1 MLTKKRKRNN
11 FKISKFNMHMVLTIG
26 IIGKPSSGKTTFL
39 NAACLTH
46 AKVSEIP
53 FTTID
58 PNIGVAYVKTKC
70 VCKELNVIDNPKNS
84 ICIDGVRFIP
94 INLIDVAGLV
104 PDAHKGKGLGNKFL
118 NDLIKADVLLHIVDI
133 TGSLDKSGKLVSMGE
148 NDPYEDILFLE
159 NEINLW
165 FKEILEREDWTK
177 FTKTITT
184 EKRKVVESLFE
195 RLSGVKINKQQIIQS
210 LRNSNLES
218 KNPSTWTDLD
228 LLEFSKT
235 LRRIAKPI
243 LIIANKID
251 KEISDNNLKEIKK
264 KYTDPIIPCS
274 ALAEHFLRKY
284 HEDKVINYIR
294 GSNNFEIIDSDKLNS
309 NELDMLKKIKI
320 KILNQYGSTGIQ
332 DALDHASFSMA
343 NQICVYPVSD
353 VNNYAD
359 NNDNILP
366 DAFLVEKGTLLRD
379 FVREKIHTELAE
391 NFIFGIDAK
400 TKKRLGENYELMDGD
415 VVKIVTSRSK

>member
-1 MLTKKRKRNN
+1 MTL
-11 FKISKFNMHMVLTIG
+11 SIG

-53 FTTID
+53 FTTIE
-58 PNIGVAYVKTKC
+58 PNKGVAYVRSKC
-70 VCKELNVIDNPKNS
+70 VCKELDVIDNPQNS
-84 ICIDGVRFIP
+84 ICIDGIRFIP

-133 TGSLDKSGKLVSMGE
+133 TGALDKTGKLISVGE
-148 NDPYEDILFLE
+148 NDPYDDILFLE

-177 FTKTITT
+177 FTKGILT
-184 EKRKVVESLFE
+184 EKRKVVEALYD
-195 RLSGVKINKQQIIQS
+195 RLSGVKINKRQIILS
-210 LRNSNLES
+210 LKISNLEGKS
-218 KNPSTWTDLD
+218 PSRWTELE
-228 LLEFSKT
+228 LLEFVKS

-243 LIIANKID
+243 LILANKID
-251 KEISDNNLKEIKK
+251 KDISIKNLEELKN
-264 KYTDPIIPCS
+264 KYEDPIIPCS

-284 HEDKVINYIR
+284 HEDKIINYVPGLNDFKIV
-294 GSNNFEIIDSDKLNS
+294 NEDKLNE

-320 KILNQYGSTGIQ
+320 KILDRYDGTGIQ
-332 DALDHASFSMA
+332 KALDYASFSIA

-353 VNNYAD
+353 VNTYSD
-359 NNDNILP
+359 NKNNILP
-366 DAFLVEKGTLLRD
+366 DAFLIERGTLLRD
-379 FVREKIHTELAE
+379 FVREKIHSELAV
-391 NFIFGIDAK
+391 NFMFGIDAK
-400 TKKRLGENYELMDGD
+400 TKKRLGENYELKDRD
-415 VVKIVTSRSK
+415 IIRIVTSKS